1 MNLGDYA
8 VMLTSLH
15 NEFSCIFLCFCVY
28 YLRIDGQSNALNIII
43 TLYMYN
49 LHMRSQLCDSFFNL
63 KKKKKKRETRKFMLE
78 FVAPSGR
85 VRVIC
90 NNYCKQNKTKQKIR

>member
-63 KKKKKKRETRKFMLE
+63 KKKKKKNRYKKIYAGICCPLREGKSYL
-78 FVAPSGR
+78 
-85 VRVIC
+85 
-90 NNYCKQNKTKQKIR
+90 